1 LPSYYYHS
9 AGYLNAAS
17 GARYYELRDQLGN
30 IRSVVGETGSV
41 VEQNDF
47 YAYGAV
53 RESGR
58 SAGDG
63 SNRI

>member
-1 LPSYYYHS
+1 VVAYSVS
-9 AGYLNAAS
+9 
-17 GARYYELRDQLGN
+17 RYYELRDQLGN
-30 IRSVVGETGSV
+30 IRTVVGETGNV

-63 SNRI
+63 R